1 MRCPFCSEAQSRVT
15 DSRVAEDGI
24 RRRRECLSCRRRF
37 TTYER
42 VQAGPLLVS
51 KRDGRREEFSREKLL
66 SGLRK
71 ACAKRPVPGAVI
83 EGLVD
88 EIESGLAQR
97 SGAEIP
103 ASDLGTIIMERLR
116 EIDRVAYI
124 RYASVYRDFQDIE
137 SFEKAVRDLRDESP
151 QLPLLDLPPGRPSAR
166 RRRTGRTAANPGQ
179 PSGPPETPDSIDNGG
194 TDNAASAEGK
204 ANPDAAPDI
213 PPDAGAAESDPP
225 PGPAERTAAA

>member
-1 MRCPFCSEAQSRVT
+1 MRCPFCSEPQSRVT

-88 EIESGLAQR
+88 DIESGLAQR
-97 SGAEIP
+97 SSAEIP
-103 ASDLGTIIMERLR
+103 ASDLGTILMERLR

-151 QLPLLDLPPGRPSAR
+151 QLPLLDLPPGPPTGR
-166 RRRTGRTAANPGQ
+166 RRRAGRPAAA
-179 PSGPPETPDSIDNGG
+179 PPETPE
-194 TDNAASAEGK
+194 APASAAEAESG
-204 ANPDAAPDI
+204 PDALPETGPDT
-213 PPDAGAAESDPP
+213 GAAKSEPA
-225 PGPAERTAAA
+225 PGPANPAAA

>member
-24 RRRRECLSCRRRF
+24 RRRRECRACRRRF

-88 EIESGLAQR
+88 DIESGLAQR
-97 SGAEIP
+97 SNAEIP

-151 QLPLLDLPPGRPSAR
+151 QLPLLDLPPGPPPTR
-166 RRRTGRTAANPGQ
+166 RRRPGRATTANPAPPDGT
-179 PSGPPETPDSIDNGG
+179 PETPEGHPNGE
-194 TDNAASAEGK
+194 TDNA
-204 ANPDAAPDI
+204 PDTHPDI
-213 PPDAGAAESDPP
+213 APDAGAAESESP

>member
-15 DSRVAEDGI
+15 DSRLAEDGI
-24 RRRRECLSCRRRF
+24 RRRRECRACRRRF

-88 EIESGLAQR
+88 DIESGLSQR

-151 QLPLLDLPPGRPSAR
+151 QLPLLDLPPGPPPAR
-166 RRRTGRTAANPGQ
+166 RRRTGRTAAASPGQ
-179 PSGPPETPDSIDNGG
+179 PDGTPETLEGHANGE
-194 TDNAASAEGK
+194 TDNA
-204 ANPDAAPDI
+204 PDTRPDI
-213 PPDAGAAESDPP
+213 ASDAGIAESEPP
-225 PGPAERTAAA
+225 PGPAERPAAA

>member
-24 RRRRECLSCRRRF
+24 RRRRECRSCLRRF

-97 SGAEIP
+97 SNAEIP

-151 QLPLLDLPPGRPSAR
+151 QLPLLDLPPGPPPAR
-166 RRRTGRTAANPGQ
+166 RRRTGRSSAANPGA
-179 PSGPPETPDSIDNGG
+179 SGGTAETPEGQANGG
-194 TDNAASAEGK
+194 TDNA
-204 ANPDAAPDI
+204 PDTHPDLA
-213 PPDAGAAESDPP
+213 PDAGAAASEPP
-225 PGPAERTAAA
+225 PGPTERTAAA

>member
-24 RRRRECLSCRRRF
+24 RRRRECRSCRRRF

-88 EIESGLAQR
+88 DIESGLAQR
-97 SGAEIP
+97 SNAEIP

-151 QLPLLDLPPGRPSAR
+151 QLPLLDLPPGRPPAR
-166 RRRTGRTAANPGQ
+166 RRRPGRSSAANPAPLDGT
-179 PSGPPETPDSIDNGG
+179 PETPEGQTNGG
-194 TDNAASAEGK
+194 TDNA
-204 ANPDAAPDI
+204 PDTRPDLA
-213 PPDAGAAESDPP
+213 PDAGAAETEPS
-225 PGPAERTAAA
+225 PGPAEQTAAA

>member
-97 SGAEIP
+97 SNAEIP

-151 QLPLLDLPPGRPSAR
+151 QLPLLDLPPGPPSAR
-166 RRRTGRTAANPGQ
+166 RRRTGRTAANPGA
-179 PSGPPETPDSIDNGG
+179 SGGTPEIPEGHTNGG
-194 TDNAASAEGK
+194 TDTATEGK
-204 ANPDAAPDI
+204 ADTDAAPDTV
-213 PPDAGAAESDPP
+213 PDAGAAESEPP
-225 PGPAERTAAA
+225 PGPASQTAAA